1 MTGRQEGFG
10 LPARIVSRVRRD
22 VPLVALDLGIIVA
35 TYLFALV
42 LRFNGHVP
50 TIYWSNFWWFLP
62 AAAVLHLAC
71 NTLAG
76 LYRQMWR
83 YASAYEAR
91 RVVFAGL
98 SGSAAVVAV
107 DLVVVRLVPLSVVA
121 LGSILSL
128 LAFGAVRFQSR
139 LFAFDRRSASYGTR
153 RVLVIGAGEAG
164 AMVVKDVVQHASI
177 GLRLVGVLDDDP
189 RTSGR
194 SLHGV
199 PILGTRA
206 RLPEL
211 VRELSVD
218 EVLLAIPS
226 ATSDFVRDVSALCE
240 ESDVTLRVLPSRKE
254 MVGGRVTARD
264 IRDLRIEDLL
274 GRQQVVTDLEGVRAL
289 LRGRRVLVSGAGGS
303 IGSEIARQVA
313 GFEPATLLM
322 LDHDETHL
330 YEAIAAL
337 DAPTEP
343 LLADIRERGLMHE
356 ILANH
361 QPDLVFHAAAH
372 KHVPLL
378 ESFPE
383 EAFFTNVLGTANIV
397 DASLAAGVDRFVL
410 ISTDKAVR
418 AISVMGATKWFAE
431 QMVRSVHGNG
441 CTFCAVR
448 FGNVLGSRGSVIPTF
463 FNQISR
469 GGPVTITDPSMSRYF
484 MSTQE
489 AVELV
494 LQASALSTGGE
505 VLTLEMGEPVNIADL
520 ARKLIRL
527 SGLIPGRDVPMEIVG
542 ARPGEKI
549 VEDLVDPDEEP
560 EPSGH
565 PGIFVSRPPV
575 PDRPTLRRELRQ
587 LEQLAQEG
595 RRTELAEFMK
605 ALASGRL
612 ERVVVA

>member
-1 MTGRQEGFG
+1 MREGPGF
-10 LPARIVSRVRRD
+10 PAQVVNHVRRD
-22 VPLVALDLGIIVA
+22 VPLVALDLAIVVA
-35 TYLFALV
+35 SYLFALA
-42 LRFNGHVP
+42 LRFNGHIP
-50 TIYWSNFWWFLP
+50 DAFWSSFWGFLP
-62 AAAVLHLAC
+62 AVALIHLAS
-71 NTLAG
+71 NWLSG

-83 YASAYEAR
+83 YASVYEAR
-91 RVVFAGL
+91 RVVLAGVGG
-98 SGSAAVVAV
+98 GSVVIGV
-107 DLVVVRLVPLSVVA
+107 ELVLAGRPVPLSVVA
-121 LGSILSL
+121 VGALLAL

-139 LFAFDRRSASYGTR
+139 LFAFDRRSASHEDR
-153 RVLVIGAGEAG
+153 RILVMGAGEAG
-164 AMVVKDVVQHASI
+164 AIVVKDITHHPSM
-177 GLRLVGVLDDDP
+177 GLKLVGVLDDDP
-189 RTSGR
+189 RKSGR

-211 VRELSVD
+211 VRKLSVD
-218 EVLLAIPS
+218 QVLLAIPS
-226 ATSDFVRDVSALCE
+226 ATSDVVRDVAALCE
-240 ESDVTLRVLPSRKE
+240 EADVTLRVLPSRKE
-254 MVGGRVTARD
+254 IVGGHVTARD

-289 LRGRRVLVSGAGGS
+289 IRGRRVLVSGAGGS

-313 GFEPATLLM
+313 RFQPAILLM

-330 YEAIAAL
+330 YDAIAGL

-343 LLADIRERGLMHE
+343 VLADIRERGLMHE
-356 ILANH
+356 VLMKH
-361 QPDLVFHAAAH
+361 RPELVFHAAAH

-383 EAFFTNVLGTANIV
+383 EAFFTNVLGTANMV

-418 AISVMGATKWFAE
+418 PISVMGATKWFAE

-463 FNQISR
+463 FSQISR

-505 VLTLEMGEPVNIADL
+505 VLTLEMGEPVNIVDL
-520 ARKLIRL
+520 ARKVIRL
-527 SGLIPGRDVPMEIVG
+527 SGLVPGRDVPMEIVG
-542 ARPGEKI
+542 ARPGEKL
-549 VEDLVDPDEEP
+549 VEDLVDPNEEP
-560 EPSGH
+560 EPSAH

-575 PDRPTLRRELRQ
+575 PDRPTLRRALWQ

-595 RRTELAEFMK
+595 RRAELTEFMK
-605 ALASGRL
+605 VLASGRL
-612 ERVVVA
+612 ERVAVA